1 MRCVRASAGQATPNP
16 IDLPNAKIMLK
27 KSCSQLALSIATLF
41 SVTGLCVTPS
51 AFADSTNG
59 YVIEPQTMD
68 RSVDPCTNI
77 FDYSNGKWLKD
88 NPIPADRSRY
98 SAYDEITERNLAAL
112 KQIAESASANGANG
126 TTAERLVGAYYHS
139 GMDEAGIEAAGIKPL
154 AEGLAQIAAIQ
165 NRGQLITTIAQ
176 MQKAGS
182 APLFNFYV
190 DQDAKNT
197 LRYIPQL
204 AQGGLGLPER
214 DYYLKHDPKTVQI
227 RAKYVAH
234 LEKMFTL
241 VGDVP
246 DVAKKE
252 AAVVLNMETNLA
264 RASLSNTELRDPL
277 VSYHLMTLSGLKKV
291 DARTNWADYFQ
302 QIGIATPGEFN
313 LGQPKFFKEAA
324 HMLATESLTDWK
336 IYLRWN
342 LLNASANDLSSAFVN
357 ENFDFYGRT
366 LAGTKELPPRW
377 KRVLNN
383 IDRNIGDAL
392 GELYVAKFFSPEAKA
407 SVLDMVNNIKAA
419 MHQSIDHLDW
429 MSAATKLEAIK
440 KLNAINVKIGYPD
453 QWRDYSTL
461 VIDADSYAN
470 NNMRATQF
478 EFNRMLAKLG
488 KPIDRNEWGMTAP
501 TVNAYYNPTMNEIVF
516 PAGIL
521 QPPLYHQS
529 ADLAANYG
537 NTGATIGHEMTH
549 AFDDEGRQYDLNG
562 NLKSWWTK
570 QDEKNFLKRAI
581 AIEKQFDEFNPID
594 DLHVNGKLTEGEN
607 IADLGGM
614 KIALAALNTALKS
627 NPQPELIDGLTQQ
640 QRFFVANAQSFRSEV
655 RPEQLR
661 LQLATDPHAPDYT
674 RVIAP
679 IANMPEF
686 TAAFSCPVGKSPLR
700 PIDKRVD
707 IW

>member
-1 MRCVRASAGQATPNP
+1 
-16 IDLPNAKIMLK
+16 MLN
-27 KSCSQLALSIATLF
+27 KSCSQIALSIATLF
-41 SVTGLCVTPS
+41 SATAVCITTPV
-51 AFADSTNG
+51 FADTTNG

-68 RSVDPCTNI
+68 RSLDPCTNF

-88 NPIPADRSRY
+88 NPIPSDRSRY
-98 SAYDEITERNLAAL
+98 SAYDEVTERNLAAL
-112 KQIAESASANGANG
+112 KQIAENAAGKGASA
-126 TTAERLVGAYYHS
+126 TPAERIVGAYYHS

-154 AEGLAQIAAIQ
+154 AEQLAQIDAIQ

-176 MQKAGS
+176 MQKMGS

-190 DQDAKNT
+190 DQDARNT
-197 LRYIPQL
+197 LRTIPQL

-214 DYYLKHDPKTVQI
+214 DYYLKSDAKTKEV
-227 RAKYVAH
+227 RAKYVTH
-234 LEKMFTL
+234 LEKMFAL
-241 VGDVP
+241 AGDAP
-246 DVAKKE
+246 EFASRE
-252 AAVVLNMETNLA
+252 AAIVLAMETRLA
-264 RASLSNTELRDPL
+264 KASLSNTDLRDPL
-277 VSYHLMTLSGLKKV
+277 VSYHLMTLNSLKKI
-291 DARTNWADYFQ
+291 DSHTNWADYFRE
-302 QIGIATPGEFN
+302 IGIASPQEFN
-313 LGQPKFFKEAA
+313 VGQPKFFKEAGQL
-324 HMLATESLTDWK
+324 LATTSLADWK
-336 IYLRWN
+336 VYLRWN

-366 LAGTKELPPRW
+366 LAGTKELPARW
-377 KRVLNN
+377 KRVLTN
-383 IDRNIGDAL
+383 IDKNVGDAL
-392 GELYVAKFFSPEAKA
+392 GELYVAQFFSPEAKA

-419 MHQSIDHLDW
+419 MHQSIDHLEW
-429 MSAATKLEAIK
+429 MSDATKREAIK

-453 QWRDYSTL
+453 KWRDYSTL

-521 QPPLYHQS
+521 QPPLYHQK

-570 QDEKNFLKRAI
+570 QDEKNFLKRAV
-581 AIEKQFDEFNPID
+581 AIEKQFDEMNPID
-594 DLHVNGKLTEGEN
+594 DLHINGKLTEGEN

-614 KIALAALNTALKS
+614 KIALAALNTALKT

-640 QRFFVANAQSFRSEV
+640 QRFFVANAQSFRSQT

-661 LQLATDPHAPDYT
+661 LQLATDPHAPDYA

-686 TAAFSCPVGKSPLR
+686 SAAFSCPADKSPLR
-700 PIDKRVD
+700 PGDKRVD